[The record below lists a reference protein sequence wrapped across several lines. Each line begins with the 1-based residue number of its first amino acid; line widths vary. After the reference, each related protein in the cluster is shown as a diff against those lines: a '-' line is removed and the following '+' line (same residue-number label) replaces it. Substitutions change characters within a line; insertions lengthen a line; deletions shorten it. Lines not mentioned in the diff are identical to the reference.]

1 MKLFWSSRSPF
12 VRKVMVAA
20 HELGLADRIACAR
33 VVVSATAP
41 NAEVMYHNPLGKLP
55 TLVLDD
61 GSALYDSPVICEYL
75 ASLVPGTD
83 MFPRDGT
90 ARWQALRRQALADG
104 LMDTLLVWLLER
116 IKPAEQQQAALID
129 GCRTKLAAVLGVMEH
144 DVASVPLEGRPLD
157 VGLVATAVA
166 LSYADF
172 RFPTEGWRMGHPR
185 LAAWHETVASRPSM
199 IATAH
204 ADVY

>member
-12 VRKVMVAA
+12 VRKVMVVA
-20 HELGLADRIACAR
+20 HELGLADRITCAR

-41 NAEVMYHNPLGKLP
+41 SVEVMRHNPLGKLP
-55 TLVLDD
+55 TLVLGD
-61 GSALYDSPVICEYL
+61 GEALYDSPVICEYL
-75 ASLVPGTD
+75 ASLSPGAA
-83 MFPRDGT
+83 MFPSEGS

-116 IKPAEQQQAALID
+116 IKPAEQQQSALIE
-129 GCRTKLAAVLGVMEH
+129 GCRTKLTAVLDVMQKDAAAMSRE
-144 DVASVPLEGRPLD
+144 DQPFD
-157 VGLVATAVA
+157 IGLVATAVA

-172 RFPTEGWRMGHPR
+172 RFPAEAWRSKHPH
-185 LAAWHETVASRPSM
+185 LAAWHETIASRPSM
-199 IATAH
+199 TATAH